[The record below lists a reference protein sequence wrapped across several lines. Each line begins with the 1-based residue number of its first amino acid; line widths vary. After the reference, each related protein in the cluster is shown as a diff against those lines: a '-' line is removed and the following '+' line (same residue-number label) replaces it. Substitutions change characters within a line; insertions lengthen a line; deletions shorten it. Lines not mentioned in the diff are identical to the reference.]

1 MERRERLSGTRR
13 AFVEAV
19 DSFIPLALV
28 LGGIALVVVGL
39 ASRLGGGRRPGRL
52 PGDLRARRGPV
63 TFYAPLGTSLLLSVI
78 LTVVLNLAFCAA
90 PR

>member
-1 MERRERLSGTRR
+1 MRVASPRSGLPGTGR
-13 AFVEAV
+13 AFLGAV

-28 LGGIALVVVGL
+28 LGGVALVAMGL
-39 ASRLGGGRRPGRL
+39 MSRLGAARRL

-63 TFYAPLGTSLLLSVI
+63 SFYAPLGTSLLLSVI
-78 LTVVLNLAFCAA
+78 LTVVLNLAFCAS

>member
-1 MERRERLSGTRR
+1 M
-13 AFVEAV
+13 

-28 LGGIALVVVGL
+28 LGGVALVAMGL
-39 ASRLGGGRRPGRL
+39 MSRLGTAGRL

-78 LTVVLNLAFCAA
+78 LTVVLNLAFCAS

>member
-1 MERRERLSGTRR
+1 MRLAVG
-13 AFVEAV
+13 V

-28 LGGIALVVVGL
+28 LGGVALVAMGL
-39 ASRLGGGRRPGRL
+39 MSRFGSAGRL

-78 LTVVLNLAFCAA
+78 LTVVLNLAFCAS

>member
-1 MERRERLSGTRR
+1 M
-13 AFVEAV
+13 
-19 DSFIPLALV
+19 DSFVPLALV
-28 LGGIALVVVGL
+28 LGGVALVVVGL
-39 ASRLGGGRRPGRL
+39 ASRLGGRGPGHL

-78 LTVVLNLAFCAA
+78 LTVVLNLAFCAS

>member
-1 MERRERLSGTRR
+1 MWAIDT
-13 AFVEAV
+13 
-19 DSFIPLALV
+19 FIPFALV
-28 LGGIALVVVGL
+28 LGGMALVVMGL
-39 ASRLGGGRRPGRL
+39 VSRLGGAGRVGGM

-63 TFYAPLGTSLLLSVI
+63 TFYAPLGTSLVLSII

>member
-1 MERRERLSGTRR
+1 MRR
-13 AFVEAV
+13 ALRSDV

-28 LGGIALVVVGL
+28 LGGVALVAMGL
-39 ASRLGGGRRPGRL
+39 LSRLAAPRRL
-52 PGDLRARRGPV
+52 PGDLSTRRGPV
-63 TFYAPLGTSLLLSVI
+63 TVYAPLGTSLLLSVI

>member
-1 MERRERLSGTRR
+1 
-13 AFVEAV
+13 VESAV
-19 DSFIPLALV
+19 PLALV
-28 LGGIALVVVGL
+28 LGGVALVVIGL
-39 ASRLGGGRRPGRL
+39 LSRAGRGSAFGRM

-78 LTVVLNLAFCAA
+78 LTVVLNLAFCAG

>member
-1 MERRERLSGTRR
+1 ME
-13 AFVEAV
+13 
-19 DSFIPLALV
+19 SFIPLAFV

-39 ASRLGGGRRPGRL
+39 ASRVTGAGPGRL

-78 LTVVLNLAFCAA
+78 LTVVLNLAFCAS